1 MDRYGLD
8 ALRCPKGIELLCE
21 DRLCLLPEDGRS
33 FVAENAI
40 ELGTKRFLE
49 AVGTAGKRR
58 SDQGERH
65 SAIGPELSGRLV
77 GEVGVRSR
85 FLQQS
90 LAEGRK
96 RIVDGRGFRGDDA

>member
-40 ELGTKRFLE
+40 KLGTKRFLKPS
-49 AVGTAGKRR
+49 APLGSAGVTRVN
-58 SDQGERH
+58 
-65 SAIGPELSGRLV
+65 ATPP
-77 GEVGVRSR
+77 
-85 FLQQS
+85 
-90 LAEGRK
+90 
-96 RIVDGRGFRGDDA
+96 